1 MSSYSCQRMYI
12 HICDEVK
19 TLSIKPHS
27 ENISKQVHLEN
38 LSLLFF
44 PLEFPWKLDRKL
56 IKKEEDKE

>member
-44 PLEFPWKLDRKL
+44 SIRVPMETWQEVD
-56 IKKEEDKE
+56 KKGRG